1 MSTFSRHKGV
11 LPSRGQRTSM
21 HIWENDCGHLMLG
34 EGLIL
39 NLVCLLYRNGQVG
52 RVQDS
57 TLWWYRGG
65 ISSAWWVTSTAE
77 WWRRN
82 KAKPRSAVMASSHQ
96 RLGAN
101 MACLQASAVTHW
113 KWLATQHLT
122 PRRVITPGRR
132 GRPVLSRLHF
142 LHLSPTRKD
151 PKTLRWPR
159 LSPKHP
165 T

>member
-1 MSTFSRHKGV
+1 MDRSVRLCFS
-11 LPSRGQRTSM
+11 
-21 HIWENDCGHLMLG
+21 
-34 EGLIL
+34 
-39 NLVCLLYRNGQVG
+39 

-77 WWRRN
+77 WWRHN
-82 KAKPRSAVMASSHQ
+82 KAKPGSAVMASSHQ

-113 KWLATQHLT
+113 KWLVTQHLT
-122 PRRVITPGRR
+122 PGRVITPGCR

-142 LHLSPTRKD
+142 LHLS
-151 PKTLRWPR
+151 LRLEKILR
-159 LSPKHP
+159 LSGDHAFLPNTPPKLIVAEFWKLTKFSWFHSLSGCALVWSSP
-165 T
+165 RNYARTI